1 MHILRFNVE
10 YMHQKDHLLISKCL
24 LCQNKNK
31 NFYLKLLMKKK
42 KEEIS
47 TYLNNFSS
55 IRKIKASK
63 IDVTKLNTNTNKEE
77 KILKTSKL
85 L

>member
-1 MHILRFNVE
+1 
-10 YMHQKDHLLISKCL
+10 
-24 LCQNKNK
+24 
-31 NFYLKLLMKKK
+31 MKKK